1 MLEVR
6 EMRGSKKGVQRANG
20 PLPAGGRGSATLRNE
35 ILLTQYEIRLRR
47 MKYRLRGMKYCLR
60 QCV

>member
-1 MLEVR
+1 MADVPEAV
-6 EMRGSKKGVQRANG
+6 A
-20 PLPAGGRGSATLRNE
+20 PLTLRNE